1 MPTILDNI
9 VEKKKQEVADAKVR
23 MPILEL
29 EMMPGFKRSCI
40 SFKDSLNDRQK
51 NGIIAEFK
59 RRSPSKGLINGHS
72 DIIEVAKG
80 YESGGASAISV
91 LTDETFFGGFER
103 DLIKAREAINIPLLR
118 KDFMIDEYQLLEA
131 KAWGADIILLIAA
144 ILSPQQVRDLA
155 NVAQNLGLQVL
166 LEVHTKAELEVSLGP
181 NIDAVGVNNRNL
193 ADFSVDVGTSYD
205 LVKEIPNHFLKIS
218 ESGLSDVETVKNLRH
233 AGFNGFLMGE
243 NFMRT
248 ENPMQAFAEFSSNL
262 SAI

>member
-1 MPTILDNI
+1 MSTILDQI
-9 VEKKKQEVADAKVR
+9 VEKKKQEVAAAKAR

-40 SFKDSLNDRQK
+40 SFKDSLNDPQK

-72 DIIEVAKG
+72 DIIEVTKG

-91 LTDETFFGGFER
+91 LTDETFFGGFEK
-103 DLIKAREAINIPLLR
+103 DLITAREAINIPLLR

-155 NVAQNLGLQVL
+155 NVAQSLGLQVL
-166 LEVHTKAELEVSLGP
+166 LEVHTMTELQASLGP

-193 ADFSVDVGTSYD
+193 ADFSVDLRTSYD

-218 ESGLSDVETVKNLRH
+218 ESGISDVETVKNLH
-233 AGFNGFLMGE
+233 SAGFNGFLMGE
-243 NFMRT
+243 NFMRA
-248 ENPMQAFAEFSSNL
+248 ENPGQAFSEFSSNL
-262 SAI
+262 SAF